1 METAANNEF
10 LDELR
15 ETIARLLPMLM
26 LMLVASAVGMFALAV
41 LLPKWGAYNEMM
53 LVRDS
58 KQREVDALLFDDT
71 EVTLGILNRQL
82 DDLQAEIDAAST
94 HFFSEDHA
102 DTILDNL
109 YHYARDVGVQVT
121 NVRLAESSEPLDL
134 AAPYH
139 LRTLR
144 VQVNGDA
151 KKLMHFVIRFRE
163 AQLNSVKIANLSIS
177 ESDEMAQLVMDI
189 QVYISPY
196 ATSDPYA
203 GLETVAYPEIEAAIP
218 VESGVAVAGAADETA
233 ALTTGDASV
242 NGEGGSITVD
252 DACAGL
258 EPTLFAI
265 GDTAV
270 VDFNASSALNL
281 LDNVRTPGGEEV
293 DVIYLLRDDSK
304 VEIING
310 PVCGEWEGKPVRYWY
325 VSYYNMQGWVG
336 ELTTENRW
344 LCPVDNTECAG

>member
-15 ETIARLLPMLM
+15 ETLSRLLPMLM
-26 LMLVASAVGMFALAV
+26 MLLVASAVGMFALAV

-53 LVRDS
+53 QVRDS
-58 KQREVDALLFDDT
+58 KQSEVDALLFDDT

-82 DDLQAEIDAAST
+82 DDLQTEIDAASAD
-94 HFFSEDHA
+94 FFSEDHA

-109 YHYARDVGVQVT
+109 YQYAREVGVQVT

-144 VQVNGDA
+144 VQVNGEA

-218 VESGVAVAGAADETA
+218 VELAAAADAAGELPVGAA
-233 ALTTGDASV
+233 GDAIGS
-242 NGEGGSITVD
+242 GESSISVD
-252 DACAGL
+252 DACTGL

-281 LDNVRTPGGEEV
+281 LNSVRTPGGEEV

-344 LCPVDNTECAG
+344 LCPVDNTECA